1 MSECEICEVGLLQHI
16 YRMIRG
22 RGPNMTLCEECAEQM
37 IQEMW
42 EEQIP
47 VAVVEERDD
56 DSGV

>member
-1 MSECEICEVGLLQHI
+1 MSECEICEVGLLQQI
-16 YRMIRG
+16 YRVIRG
-22 RGPNMTLCEECAEQM
+22 RGANMTLCEECAEQM